1 MTLDQGLAFG
11 LVALTIG
18 AFIWGRFRYDVIAI
32 CALLAGVA
40 TGVVPAKSAFDGFSN
55 DITVII
61 AAALVVSAAFGR
73 SGIVEAALRPLIP
86 RLKTERSQVP
96 VLTAAVTILST
107 ATKNVGALAILMPV
121 ALQLSR
127 RTGSSP
133 SRLLMP
139 MAFGAMLGGI
149 VTLVGT
155 APNIIVSQV
164 REELLGKPFSM
175 YDYAPVGLALA
186 AIGFAF
192 LAFAYRI
199 LPKDRAP
206 AVNLEEALAA
216 NAYLTEVEA
225 PGDWPLAGLRIGAL
239 HDLAGGEARVMM
251 LLSGGR
257 RRPRPHPNTKVRPG
271 DVLLLQ
277 GEPQALDELINR
289 GKLRLTRSDRPVA
302 MEEPTDEVR
311 VVEAVV
317 GGESELIGRSAQQSD
332 LYGRHGVNLLAV
344 SRSGF
349 DLKQRPGRIRLRA
362 GDIIVLQ
369 GSERTLPA
377 ALAALGLLPLAER
390 EVRLGGIR
398 HVLAPAVILAAA
410 MVLVAFQVVPVAI
423 AFFGAAVAMIVV
435 GALRMR
441 EAYAAVDGPLIVL
454 IAAMIP
460 VSEAISTT
468 GGAELIGGWLSSVFR
483 GQSPMIALVS
493 IMAVAMAATPFL
505 NNAAT
510 VLIVAPVGASMA
522 RQLGLNPDPF
532 LMAVAVGAAS
542 DFLTPIGHQCN
553 TLVMGPGGYRF
564 ADYPR
569 LGAPLTLLVLVLGAP
584 LIAWFWPLTAG

>member
-61 AAALVVSAAFGR
+61 AAALVVSAAFAK

-164 REELLGKPFSM
+164 REELLGKPFGM

-186 AIGFAF
+186 AIGFVF

-423 AFFGAAVAMIVV
+423 AFFGAAVGMIVV

>member
-40 TGVVPAKSAFDGFSN
+40 IGVVPAKSAFDGFSN

-61 AAALVVSAAFGR
+61 AAALVVSAAFAK

-164 REELLGKPFSM
+164 REELLGKPFGM

-186 AIGFAF
+186 AIGFVF

-225 PGDWPLAGLRIGAL
+225 PEDWPLAGLRIGAL

-277 GEPQALDELINR
+277 GEPQPLDELINR

-332 LYGRHGVNLLAV
+332 LYGRQGVNLLAV

>member
-61 AAALVVSAAFGR
+61 AAALVVSAAFAK

-164 REELLGKPFSM
+164 REELLGKPFGM

-186 AIGFAF
+186 AIGFVF

-225 PGDWPLAGLRIGAL
+225 PGDWPPAFWW
-239 HDLAGGEARVMM
+239 
-251 LLSGGR
+251 S
-257 RRPRPHPNTKVRPG
+257 
-271 DVLLLQ
+271 
-277 GEPQALDELINR
+277 
-289 GKLRLTRSDRPVA
+289 
-302 MEEPTDEVR
+302 
-311 VVEAVV
+311 
-317 GGESELIGRSAQQSD
+317 SAQ
-332 LYGRHGVNLLAV
+332 
-344 SRSGF
+344 
-349 DLKQRPGRIRLRA
+349 
-362 GDIIVLQ
+362 
-369 GSERTLPA
+369 
-377 ALAALGLLPLAER
+377 
-390 EVRLGGIR
+390 
-398 HVLAPAVILAAA
+398 
-410 MVLVAFQVVPVAI
+410 
-423 AFFGAAVAMIVV
+423 
-435 GALRMR
+435 
-441 EAYAAVDGPLIVL
+441 
-454 IAAMIP
+454 
-460 VSEAISTT
+460 
-468 GGAELIGGWLSSVFR
+468 GWS
-483 GQSPMIALVS
+483 
-493 IMAVAMAATPFL
+493 
-505 NNAAT
+505 
-510 VLIVAPVGASMA
+510 A
-522 RQLGLNPDPF
+522 R
-532 LMAVAVGAAS
+532 
-542 DFLTPIGHQCN
+542 
-553 TLVMGPGGYRF
+553 
-564 ADYPR
+564 
-569 LGAPLTLLVLVLGAP
+569 
-584 LIAWFWPLTAG
+584 